1 MLTSSFR
8 HHHLINQ
15 KQYRLLLSSS
25 SSSSSSVS
33 VKSFD
38 PELIVEAL
46 DKHIIGQADAKR
58 AVAIAFRNRYR
69 RRRLPEDYQKEIMP
83 ANILMKGPTGC
94 GE

>member
-15 KQYRLLLSSS
+15 KQYRLL
-25 SSSSSSVS
+25 SSSSVS